1 MSQEQTQ
8 PQNADWAPVIA
19 KITFLLLT
27 IVLLGTMVFLVR
39 KVLHA
44 IILGMLCAG
53 AFMPVH
59 NWIHRKIAGAIENW
73 RLRHNK
79 KPGTGETLGKSVSA
93 FLSVTLVCIG
103 IVLPLSFLTVN
114 VAKQGQASVVSA
126 LLWIEKDLPA
136 KTHELMER
144 YKLQETWM
152 KWHAELASL
161 LKLTEGKEINLDQ
174 LAQNLAQEATD
185 QETKKAEDTSQAAS
199 EQPAVPVLKSATSVT
214 AAKTAATTE
223 KPQAVGMDPSELVV
237 AGMRKVLALILQS
250 LLAILSRAWATLLNF
265 LIMLFVMYHV
275 FYDGNSI
282 WQYLKSISPLGDE
295 EQRQVTDRI
304 KDVTRAIFYG
314 VFGAAAMQGV
324 LAMLCFS
331 LVGIPA
337 LFWGVM
343 LGFCS
348 LIPFVGTGLVWIPAV
363 IYLYLSGSPV
373 KAAFIFVTCGCIV
386 SNANQLLCPLLMKRS
401 GKTGMSFMVLFFA
414 MLGGL
419 QTFGFVGIIY
429 GPLLVGICSICLLIF
444 STQFKHQAK
453 PNAQP

>member
-1 MSQEQTQ
+1 MSQEPTKTQ
-8 PQNADWAPVIA
+8 NDDWAPVIA
-19 KITFLLLT
+19 KVTFLLLT
-27 IVLLGTMVFLVR
+27 IVLLGTVVFLVR

-59 NWIHRKIAGAIENW
+59 NWIHRKIANSIENW
-73 RLRHNK
+73 RIRHNRQA
-79 KPGTGETLGKSVSA
+79 GTGVTLGKSVSA
-93 FLSVTLVCIG
+93 FLSVTLVCIC
-103 IVLPLSFLTVN
+103 IVLPLGFLTVN
-114 VAKQGQASVVSA
+114 VAKQGQATVLSA

-144 YKLQETWM
+144 YKLQETWI
-152 KWHAELASL
+152 KWHGELSGL
-161 LKLTEGKEINLDQ
+161 LKLTEGKEIDLDQ
-174 LAQNLAQEATD
+174 LALDITKEAAAPEDKGGEAPQSAAEKSTVPNLH
-185 QETKKAEDTSQAAS
+185 S
-199 EQPAVPVLKSATSVT
+199 PVNVLAPPPPD
-214 AAKTAATTE
+214 
-223 KPQAVGMDPSELVV
+223 KPQAVGMDPGELLV
-237 AGMRKVLALILQS
+237 AGMRKALALVLQS
-250 LLAILSRAWATLLNF
+250 LLAILSRAWATMLNF
-265 LIMLFVMYHV
+265 LIMLFVMYHI

-282 WQYLKSISPLGDE
+282 WQYLKSISPLGDD

-363 IYLYLSGSPV
+363 VYLYLSGSPI
-373 KAAFIFVTCGCIV
+373 KAAFIFITCGCIV

-419 QTFGFVGIIY
+419 QTFGLVGIIY

-444 STQFKHQAK
+444 STQFKHQSK
-453 PNAQP
+453 PNAQS

>member
-1 MSQEQTQ
+1 MSQEQA
-8 PQNADWAPVIA
+8 PKQNADWAPVIA

-27 IVLLGTMVFLVR
+27 IVLLGTVVFLVR

-73 RLRHNK
+73 RIRHNK
-79 KPGTGETLGKSVSA
+79 KEGTGKTLAKSVSA
-93 FLSVTLVCIG
+93 FLSVTLVCIC
-103 IVLPLSFLTVN
+103 IVLPLGFLTVN
-114 VAKQGQASVVSA
+114 VAKQGQATVLSA
-126 LLWIEKDLPA
+126 LMWIEKDLPA

-144 YKLQETWM
+144 YKLQETWI
-152 KWHAELASL
+152 KWHGELSSL
-161 LKLTEGKEINLDQ
+161 LKLTESKEIDFDK
-174 LAQNLAQEATD
+174 LAQNPTKEAAVSED
-185 QETKKAEDTSQAAS
+185 KSAEDVHSTAENSTGTNLHSPVAIQ
-199 EQPAVPVLKSATSVT
+199 VPRPP
-214 AAKTAATTE
+214 E
-223 KPQAVGMDPSELVV
+223 KPQTVGMDPSELLV
-237 AGMRKVLALILQS
+237 AGMRRVLALVLQS
-250 LLAILSRAWATLLNF
+250 LLAILSRAWATVLNF
-265 LIMLFVMYHV
+265 LIKLFVMYHV

-282 WQYLKSISPLGDE
+282 WKYIKSISPLGDD

-348 LIPFVGTGLVWIPAV
+348 LVPFVGTGLVWIPAV
-363 IYLYLSGSPV
+363 IYLYLSGSPF

-386 SNANQLLCPLLMKRS
+386 SNANQLLCPLLMKQS

-419 QTFGFVGIIY
+419 QTFGLVGIIY

-444 STQFKHQAK
+444 STQFKGSATK
-453 PNAQP
+453 